1 MIRLTNQ
8 NYCATIVKIKST
20 VKLDGLDN
28 LVGAPLF
35 GFTALIPKDYDL
47 TKLYILFTAETQLSE
62 TYCHENN
69 LFDKPDLN
77 KDKSKKGY
85 INSKRRVRAVKLKG
99 NISSAFL
106 MPIESLGYTGLDLS
120 TLNEGDTFNY
130 VDDEELCKKY
140 VIRFQRTPGSGSSKQ
155 KQVRTRQLFN
165 TKLFPEHIDTSHW
178 ARNSD
183 KVSDDTYIYVS
194 QKLHGSSFRLTNQKV
209 IDFPKW
215 LVKLYNKGY
224 GKYRLVKWAER
235 LFRKTSYQLLAGS
248 RTVVKI
254 RDTDQSGFY
263 STDIWNQ
270 ALDRIGHLIPKNW
283 AIYGELVGWAGQSPI
298 QKNYTYEC
306 TPGTFDMYIYRIAI
320 INEDGLSADLS
331 FDAMKRWCHDN
342 GLKICPEMWRGR
354 KGDFKYEEYMD
365 IRYVETKFPSCVNL
379 SNRDTVDEGVVIRI
393 DDGLTPSLYKAK
405 SQKFLTHETK
415 QLDDGVI
422 DIESGEIQEGET
434 SKFSTE

>member
-8 NYCATIVKIKST
+8 NYCATIIKIKST

-106 MPIESLGYTGLDLS
+106 MPIESLTYTGLDLS

-140 VIRFQRTPGSGSSKQ
+140 IIRISRANNGQSKQ
-155 KQVRTRQLFN
+155 KVVKTRQLFN

-183 KVSDDTYIYVS
+183 KVSNDTYIYVS
-194 QKLHGSSFRLTNQKV
+194 QKLHGCLHYDTIIKTLEYGDQKLGYVVDNKIKCKVLCRDIQNGEDIYSDITNFFKS
-209 IDFPKW
+209 D
-215 LVKLYNKGY
+215 
-224 GKYRLVKWAER
+224 E
-235 LFRKTSYQLLAGS
+235 
-248 RTVVKI
+248 
-254 RDTDQSGFY
+254 
-263 STDIWNQ
+263 DIQW
-270 ALDRIGHLIPKNW
+270 
-283 AIYGELVGWAGQSPI
+283 
-298 QKNYTYEC
+298 YEVE
-306 TPGTFDMYIYRIAI
+306 T
-320 INEDGLSADLS
+320 
-331 FDAMKRWCHDN
+331 DN
-342 GLKICPEMWRGR
+342 GNIITVTGDHPIWIPNLKCYR
-354 KGDFKYEEYMD
+354 KVSELSVGDL
-365 IRYVETKFPSCVNL
+365 I
-379 SNRDTVDEGVVIRI
+379 
-393 DDGLTPSLYKAK
+393 LTC
-405 SQKFLTHETK
+405 E
-415 QLDDGVI
+415 
-422 DIESGEIQEGET
+422 
-434 SKFSTE
+434 